1 MRKHGENVGKKMHG
15 LAVIEFTVI
24 STVLM
29 LILLSIFSIG
39 YYMFSVQM
47 INEATR
53 KAARLATV
61 CYVTSVA
68 QQNIKSAVLG
78 GSLPSNFTDQNL
90 VIEYLD
96 ANGAVVTGDVTDNN
110 VFITIKYVRARV
122 SNYQFQ
128 FVSILN
134 FLGNKGL
141 VVVPEFETTLPVES
155 LGIVRPT
162 KNDADGSITDC

>member
-1 MRKHGENVGKKMHG
+1 MKQSGKTLKNTHG
-15 LAVIEFTVI
+15 LAVIELTAV

-29 LILLSIFSIG
+29 LIFLSMFSIG

-61 CYVTSVA
+61 CYVTSAA
-68 QQNIKSAVLG
+68 QQNIKETVITN
-78 GSLPSNFTDQNL
+78 SLPSNFSDQHL

-96 ANGAVVTGDVTDNN
+96 ANGGTVSGDVTDND
-110 VFITIKYVRARV
+110 VFVTIKYVRARV
-122 SNYQFQ
+122 INYQFQ
-128 FVSILN
+128 FVSVLN

-141 VVVPEFETTLPVES
+141 VIIPEFETTLPVES

-162 KNDADGSITDC
+162 KNDTDGSQNDC

>member
-1 MRKHGENVGKKMHG
+1 M
-15 LAVIEFTVI
+15 
-24 STVLM
+24 
-29 LILLSIFSIG
+29 
-39 YYMFSVQM
+39 
-47 INEATR
+47 
-53 KAARLATV
+53 
-61 CYVTSVA
+61 
-68 QQNIKSAVLG
+68 
-78 GSLPSNFTDQNL
+78 
-90 VIEYLD
+90 IEYLD
-96 ANGAVVTGDVTDNN
+96 ANGVVVTGDVTDNN

>member
-1 MRKHGENVGKKMHG
+1 MRKHGESVGKKMRG

-61 CYVTSVA
+61 CYVTSAA

-110 VFITIKYVRARV
+110 IFITIKYVRARV

>member
-1 MRKHGENVGKKMHG
+1 MQG
-15 LAVIEFTVI
+15 LAVIELTIV

-39 YYMFSVQM
+39 YYMFSIQM

-61 CYVTSVA
+61 CYVTSTA
-68 QQNIKSAVLG
+68 HQNVKNTVIYS
-78 GSLPSNFTDQNL
+78 SLPSNFSDQHL

-96 ANGAVVTGDVTDNN
+96 ANGDVVVGDPTDND

-128 FVSILN
+128 FISVLN
-134 FLGNKGL
+134 FLGNNGL
-141 VVVPEFETTLPVES
+141 VTIPEFETTLPVES
-155 LGIVRPT
+155 LGVVRPN
-162 KNDADGSITDC
+162 KNDSDGSTTDC

>member
-1 MRKHGENVGKKMHG
+1 MHG

-61 CYVTSVA
+61 CYVTSA
-68 QQNIKSAVLG
+68 TQQNIKSAVLG

-141 VVVPEFETTLPVES
+141 VVIPEFETTLPVES

>member
-1 MRKHGENVGKKMHG
+1 MMRVKEWKRRNSQG
-15 LAVIEFTVI
+15 LAVIELTIV

-29 LILLSIFSIG
+29 LILLSIFSVG
-39 YYMFSVQM
+39 YYMFSMQM

-61 CYVTSVA
+61 CYVTSSA
-68 QQNIKSAVLG
+68 HQNIKDAVIDS
-78 GSLPSNFTDQNL
+78 SLPGNFSDQHL

-96 ANGAVVTGDVTDNN
+96 ANGDVVSGDVTDND

-128 FVSILN
+128 FVSVLN
-134 FLGNKGL
+134 FLGNNGL
-141 VVVPEFETTLPVES
+141 VTIPQFETTLPVES
-155 LGIVRPT
+155 LGVVRPT
-162 KNDADGSITDC
+162 KNDSDGSTTDC

>member
-1 MRKHGENVGKKMHG
+1 MRKHGGRSGKKVQG
-15 LAVIEFTVI
+15 LAVIELTIV

-39 YYMFSVQM
+39 YYMFSIQM

-61 CYVTSVA
+61 CYVTSTA
-68 QQNIKSAVLG
+68 HQNVKNTIINS
-78 GSLPSNFTDQNL
+78 SLPSNFSDQHL

-96 ANGAVVTGDVTDNN
+96 ANGDVVAGDPTDND

-128 FVSILN
+128 FVSVLN
-134 FLGNKGL
+134 FLGNNGL
-141 VVVPEFETTLPVES
+141 VTIPEFETTLPVES
-155 LGIVRPT
+155 LGVVRPN
-162 KNDADGSITDC
+162 KNDSDGSTTDC

>member
-1 MRKHGENVGKKMHG
+1 MHG